1 MAAARPG
8 PSYVLLFDGVCSLC
22 DGLVKFVMLRD
33 APARRFR
40 FAALQSR
47 AAAPLLARLGISP
60 ADALSSFVLVDEA
73 TGEAHRR
80 SDAALRIA
88 LALPQPWRA
97 LGALGFAVPRF
108 LRDLVYDLVARN
120 RYSVFGTRALH
131 ASGSGGE
138 GGKSDGDGDEED
150 HGECLMP
157 TQAVRE
163 RFLDRDEILEKAR
176 ADARAGRERRAAAKA
191 AAAEAAAAA
200 AAAEKSD

>member
-1 MAAARPG
+1 MMAAARPG

-120 RYSVFGTRALH
+120 RYALFGKEDACLAPTRSVLA
-131 ASGSGGE
+131 
-138 GGKSDGDGDEED
+138 
-150 HGECLMP
+150 
-157 TQAVRE
+157 
-163 RFLDRDEILEKAR
+163 RFIDADEIREGLRRKA
-176 ADARAGRERRAAAKA
+176 E
-191 AAAEAAAAA
+191 
-200 AAAEKSD
+200 